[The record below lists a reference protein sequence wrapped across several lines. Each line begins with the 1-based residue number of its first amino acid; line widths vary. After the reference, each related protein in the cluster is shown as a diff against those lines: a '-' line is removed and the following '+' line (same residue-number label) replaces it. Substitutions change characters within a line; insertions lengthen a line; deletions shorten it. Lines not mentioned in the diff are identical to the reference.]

1 MSSLQLNSPNVTSTT
16 AAATGGVQP
25 QNQREQLAAAAKQF
39 EAIFVRQMLA
49 QARKA
54 DFGEPLFGGQA
65 LDTFR
70 TMQDEHFA
78 DIAGKSG
85 ALGLASQIEAQL
97 ARFVGG
103 KG

>member
-1 MSSLQLNSPNVTSTT
+1 MTPVSVPML
-16 AAATGGVQP
+16 ATGSLA
-25 QNQREQLAAAAKQF
+25 QNHGTDRDKLAAAARQF

-70 TMQDEHFA
+70 TLQDEHFA

>member
-1 MSSLQLNSPNVTSTT
+1 MKV
-16 AAATGGVQP
+16 
-25 QNQREQLAAAAKQF
+25 
-39 EAIFVRQMLA
+39 
-49 QARKA
+49 
-54 DFGEPLFGGQA
+54 
-65 LDTFR
+65 FR

>member
-1 MSSLQLNSPNVTSTT
+1 MSPVSAPML
-16 AAATGGVQP
+16 ATGSLAQSHGTD
-25 QNQREQLAAAAKQF
+25 REQLAAAARQF

>member
-1 MSSLQLNSPNVTSTT
+1 MSPVSAPML
-16 AAATGGVQP
+16 ATGSLTQSHGTD
-25 QNQREQLAAAAKQF
+25 REQLAAAARQF

-78 DIAGKSG
+78 DIAGKTG
-85 ALGLASQIEAQL
+85 ALGLAAQIEAQL

-103 KG
+103 KA